1 MNILDLLHKNKQINQ
16 WQSGLNKSTRQLLLG
31 LTGTSKSLVMATAYD
46 SMAEKIMIVT
56 ATQNDAEKLVADL
69 VAIIGSEN
77 VYNFFTDDSP
87 IAEFV
92 FASKERTQSRIDSLN
107 FLTDSTSSGILVASM
122 AACRVLLPSSE
133 TYKGSK
139 IKLEVGQEIE
149 VDKLVNNLVN
159 IGYKKVSRVLTQGEF
174 SQRGD
179 ILDIFD
185 MQSETPYRI
194 EFFGDE
200 IDGIRIF
207 DVDSQKSLE
216 NLDEIS
222 ISPASDIILSSEDY
236 SRASQY
242 IQTAIEQSTLE
253 EQQSY
258 LREVLA
264 DMQTEYRHPD
274 LRKFLSCIYEQSWTL
289 LDYLPKSSP
298 LFLDDFHKIADK
310 QAQFEKEIADLLTDD
325 LQKGKTVSSL
335 KYFASTYAEL
345 RKYKP
350 ATFFSSFQKGLGNV
364 KFDALYQFTQH
375 PMQEFFHQIPLLKD
389 ELTRYAKSDN
399 TVVIQASSDVSVQT
413 LQKTLQEYDIHLPVH
428 AADKLVEGQQQVT
441 IGQLVSGFHLMD
453 EKLVFITEKEIFNK
467 KMKRKT
473 RRTNIS
479 NAERI
484 KDYSELAVGDYVVHH
499 VHGIGQYL
507 GIETIEISGIHRD
520 YLTVQ
525 YQNSDRISI
534 PVEQIDLLS
543 KYLASDGKAPKVNKL
558 NDGRFQ
564 RTKQK
569 VQKQVEDIAD
579 DLIKLYAERSQLRGF
594 AFSPDDE
601 NQIEFDNYFTHV
613 ETDDQLRSIDEIK
626 QDMEKDSPMD
636 RLLVGDVGFGKTEV
650 AMRAAFKA
658 VNDGKQVAIL
668 VPTTVLAQQH
678 YANFQERF
686 AEFPVNVD
694 VMSRFKT
701 KAEQEKT
708 LEKLKKGQ
716 VDILIGTHRLL
727 SKDVVFADLGLLVI
741 DEEQR
746 FGVKHKERLKELKK
760 KIDVLTLTATPIP
773 RTLQMSMLGI
783 RDLSVIETPPTNRYP
798 VQTYVMETNPSVI
811 RDAMLREIDR
821 GGQVYYLYNKVDTIE
836 QKVSELKELV
846 PEATIGYVHGQMS
859 EIQLENTLYA
869 FVEGEYDIL
878 VTTTIIE
885 TGVDIPNA
893 NTLFIENADHMGL
906 STLYQLRGRVGRSS
920 RIAYAYLMYRP
931 DKSLT
936 EVAEKRLEAIK
947 GFTELGSGFKIAMQ
961 DLSIRGAGNILGA
974 AQSGFI
980 DSVGYEMYSQ
990 LLEQAILEKQGKATQ
1005 RQKSNSEV
1013 NLQID
1018 AYLPSDYIGDQRQ
1031 KIEIY
1036 KRIKNIDSRVNYQ
1049 ELQEELIDR
1058 FGEYPDV
1065 VAYLLEIGLLKSFLD
1080 QVFCHTVLRRQHQ
1093 VTVTFEPM
1101 AGQIFLTQDYFEAL
1115 SVTNLKAQITEN
1127 KGKLAVVFNIQQ
1139 KKEYEILE
1147 ELISFAEKLKEIK
1160 ARKAE

>member
-1 MNILDLLHKNKQINQ
+1 
-16 WQSGLNKSTRQLLLG
+16 
-31 LTGTSKSLVMATAYD
+31 
-46 SMAEKIMIVT
+46 
-56 ATQNDAEKLVADL
+56 
-69 VAIIGSEN
+69 
-77 VYNFFTDDSP
+77 
-87 IAEFV
+87 
-92 FASKERTQSRIDSLN
+92 
-107 FLTDSTSSGILVASM
+107 
-122 AACRVLLPSSE
+122 
-133 TYKGSK
+133 
-139 IKLEVGQEIE
+139 
-149 VDKLVNNLVN
+149 
-159 IGYKKVSRVLTQGEF
+159 
-174 SQRGD
+174 
-179 ILDIFD
+179 
-185 MQSETPYRI
+185 
-194 EFFGDE
+194 
-200 IDGIRIF
+200 
-207 DVDSQKSLE
+207 
-216 NLDEIS
+216 
-222 ISPASDIILSSEDY
+222 
-236 SRASQY
+236 
-242 IQTAIEQSTLE
+242 
-253 EQQSY
+253 
-258 LREVLA
+258 
-264 DMQTEYRHPD
+264 
-274 LRKFLSCIYEQSWTL
+274 
-289 LDYLPKSSP
+289 
-298 LFLDDFHKIADK
+298 
-310 QAQFEKEIADLLTDD
+310 
-325 LQKGKTVSSL
+325 
-335 KYFASTYAEL
+335 
-345 RKYKP
+345 
-350 ATFFSSFQKGLGNV
+350 
-364 KFDALYQFTQH
+364 
-375 PMQEFFHQIPLLKD
+375 
-389 ELTRYAKSDN
+389 
-399 TVVIQASSDVSVQT
+399 
-413 LQKTLQEYDIHLPVH
+413 
-428 AADKLVEGQQQVT
+428 
-441 IGQLVSGFHLMD
+441 
-453 EKLVFITEKEIFNK
+453 
-467 KMKRKT
+467 
-473 RRTNIS
+473 
-479 NAERI
+479 
-484 KDYSELAVGDYVVHH
+484 
-499 VHGIGQYL
+499 
-507 GIETIEISGIHRD
+507 
-520 YLTVQ
+520 
-525 YQNSDRISI
+525 
-534 PVEQIDLLS
+534 
-543 KYLASDGKAPKVNKL
+543 
-558 NDGRFQ
+558 
-564 RTKQK
+564 
-569 VQKQVEDIAD
+569 
-579 DLIKLYAERSQLRGF
+579 
-594 AFSPDDE
+594 
-601 NQIEFDNYFTHV
+601 
-613 ETDDQLRSIDEIK
+613 
-626 QDMEKDSPMD
+626 
-636 RLLVGDVGFGKTEV
+636 
-650 AMRAAFKA
+650 
-658 VNDGKQVAIL
+658 
-668 VPTTVLAQQH
+668 
-678 YANFQERF
+678 
-686 AEFPVNVD
+686 
-694 VMSRFKT
+694 
-701 KAEQEKT
+701 
-708 LEKLKKGQ
+708 
-716 VDILIGTHRLL
+716 
-727 SKDVVFADLGLLVI
+727 
-741 DEEQR
+741 
-746 FGVKHKERLKELKK
+746 
-760 KIDVLTLTATPIP
+760 
-773 RTLQMSMLGI
+773 MSMLGI

-1080 QVFCHTVLRRQHQ
+1080 QVFCHIVLRRQHQ